1 VLAGTPAMVVAHD
14 SRVLELCDYHGLP
27 YTMLDSFRA
36 ETTVDELYQA
46 ADFTSFHNRLAD
58 GWKRLTSFLDD
69 AGLANVAQ
77 PGQTSATYD
86 AELAA
91 LEPAAPVATL
101 RGSGDD
107 AIRRIEDRIHA
118 LKTASEHADTAARRR
133 ERELE
138 KKLTASAKSQAKRI
152 AALEATTRKQQT
164 RIERQAGRLDRQRA
178 LIDELRADLARHQER
193 AGLRGFVR
201 RVRRR
206 LGRSAG

>member
-1 VLAGTPAMVVAHD
+1 M
-14 SRVLELCDYHGLP
+14 SRGPQIRLSPQHGVNPSPKCFYCLQDKNQ
-27 YTMLDSFRA
+27 TMLMGLMRGGVEAPRNMVWDHEACDTCAGHMLQGVILISVRNDC
-36 ETTVDELYQA
+36 EPGDENPYR
-46 ADFTSFHNRLAD
+46 TG
-58 GWKRLTSFLDD
+58 GWVVIT
-69 AGLANVAQ
+69 
-77 PGQTSATYD
+77 
-86 AELAA
+86 
-91 LEPAAPVATL
+91 
-101 RGSGDD
+101 DD